1 MALLTMAL
9 NCAELNRSVMSD
21 FATPRTAALQ
31 APLSVGFSRQECWS
45 GLPCPPSGHL
55 PNPGIKPKSLA
66 LQADSVP
73 SEPLR
78 KPKNTAVG
86 GPSFLQG
93 NFMTQEVNRDLLHC
107 MQILYQLNYQGIPFI
122 WLHYIK

>member
-9 NCAELNRSVMSD
+9 NCAVLNRSVMSD
-21 FATPRTAALQ
+21 FATPRTVAPQ
-31 APLSVGFSRQECWS
+31 ASLSVGFSRQEYWS

-55 PNPGIKPKSLA
+55 LNPGIKPRSLA
-66 LQADSVP
+66 LQADSLP

-107 MQILYQLNYQGIPFI
+107 MQFLYQLNYQGIPFI